1 MNRKLFILE
10 IPNGDIN
17 NRLQLLN
24 IIQIGEPS
32 NVEFDLKITKLNTEP
47 IPIAEDQ
54 HFNKRIS
61 RFSDNNGLEKIVGST
76 KNMVFIFVSVIKHF
90 IVVRDSKF
98 YFIKH
103 PKR

>member
-1 MNRKLFILE
+1 MDRKLFILE

-47 IPIAEDQ
+47 IPIAEG
-54 HFNKRIS
+54 HNVYKRIS
-61 RFSDNNGLEKIVGST
+61 WFSDNNGLEKIVGST
-76 KNMVFIFVSVIKHF
+76 KNMVFIFVPVIKHF
-90 IVVRDSKF
+90 IIVSDSKF